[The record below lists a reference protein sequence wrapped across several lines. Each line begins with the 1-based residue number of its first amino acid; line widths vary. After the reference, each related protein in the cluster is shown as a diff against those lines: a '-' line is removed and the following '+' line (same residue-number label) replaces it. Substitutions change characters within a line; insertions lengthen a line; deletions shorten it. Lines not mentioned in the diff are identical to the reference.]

1 MSNYFYHML
10 KSVYVLYFTLS
21 YKVGTVLAC
30 RSHYNLSKNMSNKIH
45 YSLILLI
52 LYSLAANAQSK
63 SGH

>member
-1 MSNYFYHML
+1 MLNRLRFVFY
-10 KSVYVLYFTLS
+10 LS

-30 RSHYNLSKNMSNKIH
+30 ARTLQFIQKNMSNKIH
-45 YSLILLI
+45 YSLILI